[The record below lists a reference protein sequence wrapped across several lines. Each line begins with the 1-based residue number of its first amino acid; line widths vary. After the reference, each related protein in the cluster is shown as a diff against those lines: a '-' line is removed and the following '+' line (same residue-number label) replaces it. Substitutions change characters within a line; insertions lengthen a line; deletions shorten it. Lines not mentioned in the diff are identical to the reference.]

1 MTADDRPS
9 KSVSLFDS
17 NQGDATNRKKLR
29 VDRAR
34 KMTLGKAA
42 MYTSV
47 EDAGIPDWLKRN
59 SLREIEAIRDAQ
71 KDDMVSKVIHNKVG
85 SNGKLLNVEPGQA
98 SFITLPIKNF

>member
-1 MTADDRPS
+1 
-9 KSVSLFDS
+9 
-17 NQGDATNRKKLR
+17 
-29 VDRAR
+29 
-34 KMTLGKAA
+34 MTLGKAA